1 MNKPIAKAYDITIIG
16 GGIHGAGIAQAAA
29 AAGYSVLLLEQNE
42 IASGTSSRSSKLIH
56 GGLRYLESGQFS
68 LVKECLEDRS
78 RLLKLAPNLV
88 KLVPFYIPVYKNSQR
103 SATIIRLGLCLYALL
118 GKLDK
123 SVLFTKITAQHWEN
137 KDKILDKD
145 LICVFQY
152 WDAQTDDQALTKAVM
167 HSAKSLGADILSSA
181 KFTQA
186 KLENNTCKLNFR
198 YKNQNFPVETRFLVN
213 AAGPWVNQTL
223 QSITPTPEE
232 TPIDLVQGA
241 HILVDRNPPQGIYY
255 LESPSDKRAVF
266 SMPWENKTLIGTT
279 ETIYEGDPA
288 KTAPTQYEINYLIS
302 IYNHYFPTRNINRSH
317 ILASFAGLR
326 VLPKEKESFFSRS
339 RDTCLT
345 TFPDD
350 KPILLTIYGG
360 KLTAFA
366 STARKVLAEIEKTL
380 PKRKKIADLNE
391 LKLFPP
397 NTDTV

>member
-1 MNKPIAKAYDITIIG
+1 
-16 GGIHGAGIAQAAA
+16 
-29 AAGYSVLLLEQNE
+29 
-42 IASGTSSRSSKLIH
+42 
-56 GGLRYLESGQFS
+56 
-68 LVKECLEDRS
+68 
-78 RLLKLAPNLV
+78 
-88 KLVPFYIPVYKNSQR
+88 
-103 SATIIRLGLCLYALL
+103 
-118 GKLDK
+118 
-123 SVLFTKITAQHWEN
+123 
-137 KDKILDKD
+137 
-145 LICVFQY
+145 
-152 WDAQTDDQALTKAVM
+152 M

-339 RDTCLT
+339 RDTCL
-345 TFPDD
+345 
-350 KPILLTIYGG
+350 
-360 KLTAFA
+360 
-366 STARKVLAEIEKTL
+366 
-380 PKRKKIADLNE
+380 KIGRAH
-391 LKLFPP
+391 
-397 NTDTV
+397 V